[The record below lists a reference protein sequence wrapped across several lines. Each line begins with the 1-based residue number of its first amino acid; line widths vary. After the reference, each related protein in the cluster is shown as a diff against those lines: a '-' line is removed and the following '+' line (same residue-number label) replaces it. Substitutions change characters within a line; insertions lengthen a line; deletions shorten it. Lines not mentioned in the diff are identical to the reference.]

1 MSGPAGRF
9 WHTAM
14 DDPLIRR
21 LTIALLALLPTFLFA
36 LASQSFTPPVLTPRD
51 LAAAQIAAL
60 PGGPDE
66 APLLTGA
73 MIPPALSRDQMD
85 QARARN
91 LADPFFAG
99 QIAPAT
105 PFRFAGSS
113 ADRSNARDCLALA
126 AMAEAGNTDPGQR
139 AVMQVILNRVRH
151 PAFAKTV
158 CGVVFQGSQRQTG
171 CQFTFTCDGSLTR
184 RYGDATWA
192 AARTRA
198 DEALGGR
205 IDAAVG
211 TATHYHTDWVYPS
224 WSPKLQKIAQ
234 VETHLFY
241 RWPGEWGTSKSWQSY
256 RGGEASFAALMA
268 EPGETLSASGLPDQ
282 GDADASLAIAP
293 LPKDTPKVSGG
304 QVIMRLPSGKAN
316 FVVVNPRAGA
326 ESALAM
332 AKVLCGAGG
341 TCRVLGWTSR
351 AQIPAAFPVPKAAR
365 ASLQFSDARDPGG
378 AEIALYNCDNFKGL
392 PREQCIPAAR

>member
-1 MSGPAGRF
+1 MSASAGRLGQS
-9 WHTAM
+9 AM

-21 LTIALLALLPTFLFA
+21 MVIALFALLPTFLFA
-36 LASQSFTPPVLTPRD
+36 LAGQSFEPPVVTPRD
-51 LAAAQIAAL
+51 LVAAQIAAL

-73 MIPPALSRDQMD
+73 MAEPTLSADQME

-99 QIAPAT
+99 PITAAS
-105 PFRFAGSS
+105 PFKFAGSS
-113 ADRSNARDCLALA
+113 EDRSNARDCLALA
-126 AMAEAGNTDPGQR
+126 AMAEAGNTDPGQH
-139 AVMQVILNRVRH
+139 AVIQAILNRVRH

-158 CGVVFQGSQRQTG
+158 CGVVFEGSQRQTG

-184 RYGDATWA
+184 RYGDAGWT

-198 DEALGGR
+198 DQALGGAVY
-205 IDAAVG
+205 AAVG

-224 WSPKLQKIAQ
+224 WSPQLQKLAQ
-234 VETHLFY
+234 IETHLFY

-256 RGGEASFAALMA
+256 RGGEASFAALLA
-268 EPGETLSASGLPDQ
+268 GPGEAVSASGLPDLS
-282 GDADASLAIAP
+282 DADAALAVAP
-293 LPKDTPKVSGG
+293 LPKDTPKISGG
-304 QVIMRLPSGKAN
+304 QVVMRLPSGKAN
-316 FVVVNPRAGA
+316 FVVVNPGAGA
-326 ESALAM
+326 GSALTL
-332 AKVLCGAGG
+332 AKTLCGAGG

-351 AQIPAAFPVPKAAR
+351 AQIPAAFPLPAPAR
-365 ASLQFSDARDPGG
+365 KTLQFSYSRDPGG
-378 AEIALYNCDNFKGL
+378 AEIALYNCASFKGL

>member
-1 MSGPAGRF
+1 M
-9 WHTAM
+9 T
-14 DDPLIRR
+14 DPFNRR
-21 LTIALLALLPTFLFA
+21 MIIAVLALLPTFLFV
-36 LASQSFTPPVLTPRD
+36 LASQAFAPPPSSRHELV
-51 LAAAQIAAL
+51 AAEIAAL

-73 MIPPALSRDQMD
+73 MVPQAMSADAME
-85 QARARN
+85 QARVSN

-99 QIAPAT
+99 LIQPAAA
-105 PFRFAGSS
+105 FRFNGSQ

-139 AVMQVILNRVRH
+139 AVIQVILNRVRH

-158 CGVVFQGSQRQTG
+158 CGVVFEGSQRQTG

-184 RYGDATWA
+184 RYGDAAWA
-192 AARTRA
+192 QARERA
-198 DEALGGR
+198 DQALGGK

-241 RWPGEWGTSKSWQSY
+241 RWPGDWGTSKSWQGY
-256 RGGEASFAALMA
+256 RGGEMSFAALISG
-268 EPGETLSASGLPDQ
+268 PGPRVDASGAPDLA
-282 GDADASLAIAP
+282 DADASVAIAP

-304 QVIMRLPSGKAN
+304 QVVMRLPSGKAN
-316 FVVVNPRAGA
+316 FVVVDPRAGA
-326 ESALAM
+326 GSALAM
-332 AKVLCGAGG
+332 AKTLCTSQG
-341 TCRVLGWTSR
+341 TCRVMGWSSR

-365 ASLQFSDARDPGG
+365 ASLQFSYSRDPGG
-378 AEIALYNCDNFKGL
+378 TEIALYNCDSFKGL

>member
-1 MSGPAGRF
+1 MSASAGLL
-9 WHTAM
+9 WHKAM
-14 DDPLIRR
+14 ADPLIRR
-21 LTIALLALLPTFLFA
+21 MTLALLALLPTFLFA
-36 LASQSFTPPVLTPRD
+36 LASQSFAPPVVTPRE

-73 MIPPALSRDQMD
+73 MAEPTLSADQMD

-91 LADPFFAG
+91 LADPFLAG
-99 QIAPAT
+99 AIAPAT
-105 PFRFAGSS
+105 PFRFTGSS

-126 AMAEAGNTDPGQR
+126 AMAEAGNTDAGQR
-139 AVMQVILNRVRH
+139 AVLQVILNRVRH

-184 RYGDATWA
+184 RYGDAAWT
-192 AARTRA
+192 AARRRA
-198 DEALGGR
+198 EEALGGAVY
-205 IDAAVG
+205 AAVG
-211 TATHYHTDWVYPS
+211 AATHYHTDWVYPN
-224 WSPKLQKIAQ
+224 WSPKLQKLAQ

-256 RGGEASFAALMA
+256 RGGEASFAALLA
-268 EPGETLSASGLPDQ
+268 GPGEAISASGLPDQ

-293 LPKDTPKVSGG
+293 LPKDTPKISGG
-304 QVIMRLPSGKAN
+304 QVVMRLPSGKAN

-326 ESALAM
+326 GSALAM
-332 AKVLCGAGG
+332 AKTLCGAGG

-351 AQIPAAFPVPKAAR
+351 AQIPAAFPLPAPAR
-365 ASLQFSDARDPGG
+365 QTLQFSYSRDPSG
-378 AEIALYNCDNFKGL
+378 AEIALYNCDSFKGL

>member
-1 MSGPAGRF
+1 MSVPAGRF
-9 WHTAM
+9 WHLAM

-21 LTIALLALLPTFLFA
+21 MTIALLALLPTFLFA
-36 LASQSFTPPVLTPRD
+36 LACQSFTQPVLTPRD
-51 LAAAQIAAL
+51 LVAAQLAAL

-73 MIPPALSRDQMD
+73 MIPPTLSADQLA

-99 QIAPAT
+99 TPVPAT
-105 PFRFAGSS
+105 PFKFAGSS
-113 ADRSNARDCLALA
+113 ADRSSARDCLALA

-171 CQFTFTCDGSLTR
+171 CQFTFTCDGSLAR
-184 RYGDATWA
+184 RYGDAAWA
-192 AARTRA
+192 AARNRA

-224 WSPKLQKIAQ
+224 WSPKLQKLAQ

-241 RWPGEWGTSKSWQSY
+241 RWPGDWGTSKSWQSY
-256 RGGEASFAALMA
+256 RGGEMSFAALMTGPGLAA
-268 EPGETLSASGLPDQ
+268 EPSGSPDM
-282 GDADASLAIAP
+282 GDADASVAIAP
-293 LPKDTPKVSGG
+293 LPKDTPKVTGG
-304 QVIMRLPSGKAN
+304 QVVMRLPSGAAN

-326 ESALAM
+326 GSALAM
-332 AKVLCGAGG
+332 AKALCTVAGS
-341 TCRVLGWTSR
+341 CRVMGWGSR
-351 AQIPAAFPVPKAAR
+351 SQIPAAFPVPKPAR
-365 ASLQFSDARDPGG
+365 ASLQFSYSRDPGG
-378 AEIALYNCDNFKGL
+378 AEITLYNCESFKGL